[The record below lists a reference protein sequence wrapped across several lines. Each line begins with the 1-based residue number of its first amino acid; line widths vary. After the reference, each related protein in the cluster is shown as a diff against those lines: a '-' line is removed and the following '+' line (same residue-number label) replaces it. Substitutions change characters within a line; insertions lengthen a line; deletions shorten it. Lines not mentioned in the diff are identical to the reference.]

1 MKILFGLFVG
11 LFYAAAM
18 AGQYLITFDDVPGL
32 SSTTAMTER
41 IARGSPK
48 GSVFFFWGKSTS
60 EEMHKHFKSVAAQG
74 HYIGNHTFHHLNFEH
89 VSTADFFNSIVQLQN
104 QFPSSTQVQK
114 WVRFPFLSQSTDP
127 QKALELKR
135 QLQKSG
141 YRLFPVTIDTHD
153 WYIEQLLDKDKL
165 DTTQLDQLR
174 RLYIEMVV
182 DSMMVLDQLAREMSL
197 VIPHVILLH
206 HNWLAQ
212 QFIEDLVKTL
222 DSLGHRPVDAKN
234 VLEQLSSL
242 YDEDGLYAMNIFAQL
257 LYQRQKRSLPLL
269 LCHDQNRLKKAV
281 DSILRS
287 AGNKQ

>member
-1 MKILFGLFVG
+1 M
-11 LFYAAAM
+11 
-18 AGQYLITFDDVPGL
+18 
-32 SSTTAMTER
+32 
-41 IARGSPK
+41 
-48 GSVFFFWGKSTS
+48 
-60 EEMHKHFKSVAAQG
+60 
-74 HYIGNHTFHHLNFEH
+74 
-89 VSTADFFNSIVQLQN
+89 QLQN
-104 QFPSSTQVQK
+104 QFSSSTQVQK
-114 WVRFPFLSQSTDP
+114 WVRFPFLSQSADP

-153 WYIEQLLDKDKL
+153 WFIEQLLDKDKL
-165 DTTQLDQLR
+165 DATQLDQLR

-182 DSMMVLDQLAREMSL
+182 DSMMVLDQLAREMNL

-222 DSLGHRPVDAKN
+222 DLLGHRPVDAKS